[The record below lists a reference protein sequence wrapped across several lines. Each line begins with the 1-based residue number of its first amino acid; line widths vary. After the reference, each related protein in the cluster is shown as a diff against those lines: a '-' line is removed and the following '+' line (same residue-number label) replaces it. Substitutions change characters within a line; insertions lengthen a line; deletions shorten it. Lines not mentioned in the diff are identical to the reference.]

1 MKIAIYHHGI
11 EFDGTTPFT
20 RPLGGSE
27 SGIVYIARELTR
39 LGHEVTVYAKVP
51 DSSRADGKE
60 LFPAYVHYH
69 QFFSDYLSSPW
80 DVVISFRS
88 FDPFLLGRIAP
99 RMIFWCGDSH
109 DQPVLK
115 HFGHQVLQ
123 ENIDLVFCVSE
134 WHRRTFIETFKLPT
148 AKVIATRNGFFRDLV
163 SSNAKREWT
172 RSAYTS
178 TPYRGLD
185 VLLRIF
191 PRIKA
196 QVADLTLDVFS
207 GMKVYG
213 WSGEADRRDFGPVY
227 AAADQPGVT
236 LHGGVSQPVLLK
248 HLSTTGLLL
257 YPNTFEETSCIA
269 AIEAQASGCVVITS
283 ARAGLN
289 ETVEHEKTGIC
300 IKGDPESERYQR
312 EFIAAAVGL
321 LQNPSRLTEFSEASR
336 RRAFRLYDWAVIAAE
351 WTNIFQAMVP
361 QPVHQRWSGPLCL
374 LQKTNEF
381 LQNGNVSAA
390 SRVLAV
396 LERTPFLRSEVAAV
410 KGKLGTWM

>member
-11 EFDGTTPFT
+11 EFDGTTPFIQ
-20 RPLGGSE
+20 PLGGSE
-27 SGIVYIARELTR
+27 SGIVYVARELTR
-39 LGHEVTVYAKVP
+39 LGHEVTVYAKMP
-51 DSSRADGKE
+51 NSLRSDSKE
-60 LFPAYVHYH
+60 PFPAYVHYH
-69 QFFSDYLSSPW
+69 RFFADYLSSPW

-88 FDPFLLGRIAP
+88 FDPFLLGRVAP
-99 RMIFWCGDSH
+99 RMIFWCGDSY

-115 HFGHQVLQ
+115 DFGHQALQ
-123 ENIDLVFCVSE
+123 ENIDLIFCVSE
-134 WHRRTFIETFKLPT
+134 WHRRTFIETFKLPA

-163 SSNAKREWT
+163 SSDARREWT

-191 PRIKA
+191 PKIRA
-196 QVADLTLDVFS
+196 QVASLTLDVFS
-207 GMKVYG
+207 SMKVYG
-213 WSGEADRRDFGPVY
+213 WTGERDQREFGSVY
-227 AAADQPGVT
+227 AEANQPGVI
-236 LHGGVSQPVLLK
+236 LRGGLPQPVLLK
-248 HLSTTGLLL
+248 QLAATGLLL

-269 AIEAQASGCVVITS
+269 AIEAQASGCVVVTS

-300 IKGDPESERYQR
+300 IKGDPESDRYQR

-321 LQNPSRLTEFSEASR
+321 LQNPSRLIEFSEAAR
-336 RRAFRLYDWAVIAAE
+336 HRAFRLYDWAVIVSE
-351 WTNIFQAMVP
+351 WTGIFEAMVP
-361 QPVHQRWSGPLCL
+361 QPVHRRWSGPLCL
-374 LQKTNEF
+374 LQKTHEY
-381 LQNGNVSAA
+381 LQNGNVNAA

-396 LERTPFLRSEVAAV
+396 LEKTPFLRNEVAAV

>member
-20 RPLGGSE
+20 QPLGGSE
-27 SGIVYIARELTR
+27 SGIVYMARELTR

-51 DSSRADGKE
+51 ESSRSESRK
-60 LFPAYVHYH
+60 LRTAYRHYH
-69 QFFSDYLSSPW
+69 EFFSDYLSRPW
-80 DVVISFRS
+80 DVVISFRA
-88 FDPFLLGRIAP
+88 FDPFLLGRVAP

-115 HFGHQVLQ
+115 HFGHQALQ
-123 ENIDLVFCVSE
+123 QNIDLVFCVSE
-134 WHRRTFIETFKLPT
+134 WQRRTFIETFQLPA
-148 AKVIATRNGFFRDLV
+148 AKVIATRNGFPRELV
-163 SSNAKREWT
+163 TSNAKREWT
-172 RSAYTS
+172 WSAYTS

-191 PRIKA
+191 PEIKA
-196 QVADLTLDVFS
+196 QVPALTLDVFS

-213 WSGEADRRDFGPVY
+213 WNGEADRREFGSVY
-227 AAADQPGVT
+227 AAANQPGVT
-236 LHGGVSQPVLLK
+236 LRGGVPQPVLLK
-248 HLSTTGLLL
+248 HLAATGLLL

-289 ETVEHEKTGIC
+289 ETVEHERTGIC
-300 IKGDPESERYQR
+300 IKGDPQSGRYQR
-312 EFIAAAVGL
+312 EFVSAAVGL
-321 LQNPSRLTEFSEASR
+321 LQNPARLMEFSEAAR

-351 WTNIFQAMVP
+351 WTDIFQAMVP
-361 QPVHQRWSGPLCL
+361 EPVHRRWSGPLSL
-374 LQKTNEF
+374 LQKTHEF
-381 LQNGNVSAA
+381 LQNGNISAA

-396 LERTPFLRSEVAAV
+396 LERTPFLRSEVLAV